1 MRDFITCPDKSG
13 WQLKDKYKPMKNY
26 LFPVFATTG
35 FLIVYLTALFTNLN
49 TGIILFMFSISPV
62 VMIWMVYRVL
72 TADTDS
78 SYTFEERWY
87 EDQ

>member
-1 MRDFITCPDKSG
+1 
-13 WQLKDKYKPMKNY
+13 MKNY

-35 FLIVYLTALFTNLN
+35 FLIIYLTVIFVNLN
-49 TGIILFMFSISPV
+49 TALILFLFSISPIP
-62 VMIWMVYRVL
+62 MIWMVYSVL

-78 SYTFEERWY
+78 AYTFEERWY